1 MMRVLAVMAIMAGIA
16 LANGDAAAHSFKVGA
31 MIPLSG
37 PSAETGR
44 QWLDGFLLATREQ
57 DAHPD
62 QHSDG
67 HLGGLDVYVLT
78 VDSAGDASAIKNL
91 VAADNPEV
99 LTGPAPAALLAEIR
113 QWLVERPTILIE
125 QDTDSPPDSGD
136 QETMD
141 GGSFQAAF
149 KADYD
154 YEPTGP
160 AVQGYSVARRIAQV
174 VRTAGGDF
182 SDKQALQAA
191 FETTGSQ

>member
-1 MMRVLAVMAIMAGIA
+1 MVRVLAVMAITAGIA

-99 LTGPAPAALLAEIR
+99 LTGPAPAALLAEISKTLIHLQIRAIRKPWTVDRFRPPSR
-113 QWLVERPTILIE
+113 QTTTMNLPAPRSRATVWRDESLKSYARPGGIFLT
-125 QDTDSPPDSGD
+125 SRPCRPPL
-136 QETMD
+136 
-141 GGSFQAAF
+141 
-149 KADYD
+149 KR
-154 YEPTGP
+154 P
-160 AVQGYSVARRIAQV
+160 AHSNPN
-174 VRTAGGDF
+174 
-182 SDKQALQAA
+182 
-191 FETTGSQ
+191 SQ